1 MRKSRSQAVTA
12 PLRRWMLY
20 SPARL
25 GVVAAVVVVLMIVV
39 GQFMPGKQKGALS
52 SAMAAEAAAPS
63 TTATQ
68 VVVQAGAEV
77 SPDQARAVSDDDAK
91 KSPQLMAMKY
101 ALAYTDINPTTG
113 EWITALSK
121 YTEPGIVN
129 GEIVANRPT
138 VPVAVSGQT
147 SSTSKGKLVIVT
159 TSAGDMTIRLNST
172 SGGWQV
178 TTPLPTLDNTGGSSE
193 SSSDSDDSANDV
205 PTSTPP
211 ASTSTSPSSA
221 SVDAGD
227 VPTALLPS
235 SAAPS
240 TPAMTT
246 PTADPRPVP
255 GPIPTPNL
263 EGPLPGRR

>member
-12 PLRRWMLY
+12 PLRRWMLH
-20 SPARL
+20 SPSRL
-25 GVVAAVVVVLMIVV
+25 GIVVAVVVVLMIVV
-39 GQFMPGKQKGALS
+39 GHFMPGKQKGALS
-52 SAMAAEAAAPS
+52 AAMAAEATPS

-77 SPDQARAVSDDDAK
+77 TPDQARAISDDDAK

-121 YTEPGIVN
+121 YTEPGVVN

-172 SGGWQV
+172 PGGWQV
-178 TTPLPTLDNTGGSSE
+178 TTPLPTLDDTGSSPE
-193 SSSDSDDSANDV
+193 SSSVGDDSADDV
-205 PTSTPP
+205 PTSTS
-211 ASTSTSPSSA
+211 ADASTSPSSP
-221 SVDAGD
+221 SVDTAD

-235 SAAPS
+235 SAVPSAPA
-240 TPAMTT
+240 PTT
-246 PTADPRPVP
+246 PTTDPRPVP

-263 EGPLPGRR
+263 DGPLPGRR